1 MTGWSAA
8 QYVKFEDERT
18 RPAREL
24 LARVPL
30 ASVKTAVDIGCGPGN
45 STELI
50 AERYP
55 AAELTGMDSSPE
67 MLVAARQRLPAAT
80 FVEADAATW
89 SPSAPV
95 DLIFA
100 NAVLQ
105 WVPDH
110 LDVVARLM
118 AHLMPGGVIALQ
130 VPDNQQEPSHV
141 AMRSVAAS
149 GPWAAKFK
157 TPIAR
162 EVIPPVEAYY
172 DRLMPLAARVDVWRT
187 TYHHALAD
195 TAAIVEWVK
204 GTGLRP
210 FLDRLDAGE
219 RPAFIAAYQA
229 KLAEAYPPRAD
240 GRVLFR
246 FPRLFVVAVKLV

>member
-1 MTGWSAA
+1 MTTWSAA

-30 ASVKTAVDIGCGPGN
+30 ASVASAVDIGCGPGN

-50 AERYP
+50 AVRYP
-55 AAELTGMDSSPE
+55 AAKIIGVDSSAE

-80 FVEADAATW
+80 FAEADAATW

-100 NAVLQ
+100 NAVFQ

-110 LDVVARLM
+110 IEVVARLM
-118 AHLMPGGVIALQ
+118 GSLRPGGAIALQ

-141 AMRSVAAS
+141 AMRATAAE
-149 GPWAAKFK
+149 GAWAAKFK

-172 DRLMPLAARVDVWRT
+172 DRLAPISAHVDIWRT
-187 TYHHALAD
+187 IYHHVLAD
-195 TAAIVEWVK
+195 IPAIVEWVK

-210 FLDRLDAGE
+210 FLDRLDAAE

-229 KLAEAYPPRAD
+229 KLAEAYPARID

-246 FPRLFVVAVKLV
+246 FPRLFVLAVKPG

>member
-1 MTGWSAA
+1 MTEWSAQ

-18 RPAREL
+18 RPALEL

-30 ASVKTAVDIGCGPGN
+30 ATANTAVDIGCGPGN
-45 STELI
+45 ATELI

-55 AAELTGMDSSPE
+55 AAKITGMDSSAD
-67 MLVAARQRLPAAT
+67 MLMAARKRLPAAT
-80 FVEADAATW
+80 FVEADAASW
-89 SPSAPV
+89 SPPAPV

-105 WVPDH
+105 WVPSH
-110 LDVVARLM
+110 IDVVARLM
-118 AHLMPGGVIALQ
+118 DHLAPGGAIALQ
-130 VPDNQQEPSHV
+130 VPDNQQEPSHA
-141 AMRSVAAS
+141 AMRAVAAA

-157 TPIAR
+157 APIAR

-172 DRLMPLAARVDVWRT
+172 DRLLPLAVHVDIWRT
-187 TYHHALAD
+187 TYHHALAG

-210 FLDRLDAGE
+210 FLDRLDRDE
-219 RPAFIAAYQA
+219 RRAFIAAYEMR
-229 KLAEAYPPRAD
+229 LAAAYPPQAD

-246 FPRLFVVAVKLV
+246 FPRLFVVAVKA

>member
-1 MTGWSAA
+1 MTVWSAA

-30 ASVKTAVDIGCGPGN
+30 ASVATAVDIGCGPGN

-55 AAELTGMDSSPE
+55 SARITGMDSSPE
-67 MLVAARQRLPAAT
+67 MLAAARQRLPAAT
-80 FVEADAATW
+80 FVEGDAATW
-89 SPSAPV
+89 SPPAPV

-110 LDVVARLM
+110 LEVVARLM
-118 AHLMPGGVIALQ
+118 AGLTPGGAIALQ
-130 VPDNQQEPSHV
+130 VPDNQAEPSHSI
-141 AMRSVAAS
+141 MRAVAAS
-149 GPWAAKFK
+149 GPWSPKFVG
-157 TPIAR
+157 PIAR

-172 DRLMPLAARVDVWRT
+172 DRLVPLAAHVDVWRT

-210 FLDRLDAGE
+210 FLERLDASE

-229 KLAEAYPPRAD
+229 KLAQAYTPRAD

-246 FPRLFVVAVKLV
+246 FPRLFVVAVKPG

>member
-1 MTGWSAA
+1 MTVWSAA

-30 ASVKTAVDIGCGPGN
+30 ASVVTAVDIGCGPGN

-50 AERYP
+50 AGRYP
-55 AAELTGMDSSPE
+55 AARVIGVDSSPE
-67 MLVAARQRLPAAT
+67 MLTAARARLPAAT
-80 FVEADAATW
+80 FIEADAATW
-89 SPSAPV
+89 SPVAPV

-110 LDVVARLM
+110 LAVVARLV
-118 AHLMPGGVIALQ
+118 AHLTPGGAIALQ
-130 VPDNQQEPSHV
+130 VPDNQDEPSHG
-141 AMRSVAAS
+141 AMRAVASS
-149 GPWAAKFK
+149 GPWAAKFAA
-157 TPIAR
+157 PIAR
-162 EVIPPVEAYY
+162 EVIPSSEAYY
-172 DRLMPLAARVDVWRT
+172 DRLAPLAAHVDVWRT

-210 FLDRLDAGE
+210 FLERLDAAE
-219 RPAFIAAYQA
+219 RPAFVAAYQA
-229 KLAEAYPPRAD
+229 KLAEVYPPRAD

-246 FPRLFVVAVKLV
+246 FPRLFVVAVKPR

>member
-1 MTGWSAA
+1 M
-8 QYVKFEDERT
+8 KFEDERT

-30 ASVKTAVDIGCGPGN
+30 ASVAAAVDIGCGPGN

-50 AERYP
+50 AERYS
-55 AAELTGMDSSPE
+55 AAKLTGVDSSVD
-67 MLVAARQRLPAAT
+67 MIAAARQRLPAAT
-80 FVEADAATW
+80 FVEADVATW
-89 SPSAPV
+89 SPPAPV

-110 LDVVARLM
+110 LEVVARLM
-118 AHLMPGGVIALQ
+118 AHLNPGGAIALQ
-130 VPDNQQEPSHV
+130 VPDNLQEPSHSL
-141 AMRSVAAS
+141 MREVAAS
-149 GPWAAKFK
+149 GPWAAKFAS
-157 TPIAR
+157 PIAR
-162 EVIPPVEAYY
+162 EAIPPVEAYY
-172 DRLMPLAARVDVWRT
+172 DRLAPLADVDIWRT
-187 TYHHALAD
+187 IYHHALAD
-195 TAAIVEWVK
+195 AAAIVEWVK

-210 FLDRLDAGE
+210 FIERLDAAE
-219 RPAFIAAYQA
+219 RPAFVAAYQA

-246 FPRLFVVAVKLV
+246 FPRLFVVAVRRR

>member
-1 MTGWSAA
+1 MTAWSAA

-18 RPAREL
+18 RPARDL
-24 LARVPL
+24 MAHVPL
-30 ASVKTAVDIGCGPGN
+30 ASVGSAVDLGCGPGN

-55 AAELTGMDSSPE
+55 GARIVGMDSSGD
-67 MLVAARQRLPAAT
+67 MLAAARKRLPSAT
-80 FVEADAATW
+80 FVEGDVATW
-89 SPSAPV
+89 QPAAPV

-110 LDVVARLM
+110 LSVVARLM
-118 AHLMPGGVIALQ
+118 GHLNPGGAFALQ
-130 VPDNQQEPSHV
+130 VPDNQMEPSHA
-141 AMRSVAAS
+141 AMRETAAER
-149 GPWAAKFK
+149 PWAAKFA

-162 EVIPPVEAYY
+162 DAIPTVEAYY
-172 DRLMPLAARVDVWRT
+172 DRLTPFGRVDIWRT
-187 TYHHALAD
+187 TYHHPMAD
-195 TAAIVEWVK
+195 AAAIVEWVK

-210 FLDRLDAGE
+210 FLERLDDAE
-219 RPAFIAAYQA
+219 RPQFIAAYQA

-240 GRVLFR
+240 GKLLFR
-246 FPRLFVVAVKLV
+246 FPRLFVVAMRAD

>member
-1 MTGWSAA
+1 MTTWSAT

-30 ASVKTAVDIGCGPGN
+30 DVVADAVDLGCGPGN
-45 STELI
+45 STELV
-50 AERYP
+50 AGRYP
-55 AAELTGMDSSPE
+55 AARLTGVDTSDD
-67 MLVAARQRLPAAT
+67 MLAAARKRLPRGT
-80 FVEADAATW
+80 FVAGDAATW
-89 SPSAPV
+89 SPPAPV

-110 LDVVARLM
+110 VSVVARLM
-118 AHLMPGGVIALQ
+118 GHVRPGGVFALQ
-130 VPDNQQEPSHV
+130 VPDNQMEPSHA
-141 AMRSVAAS
+141 AMRAVAAA
-149 GPWAAKFK
+149 GPWAAKFVA
-157 TPIAR
+157 PIAR

-172 DRLMPLAARVDVWRT
+172 DALVPFGAVDVWRT
-187 TYHHALAD
+187 TYHHTMAD
-195 TAAIVEWVK
+195 AAAIVEWVK

-210 FLDRLDAGE
+210 FLDRLDDRE

-229 KLAEAYPPRAD
+229 RLAEAYPVRAD
-240 GRVLFR
+240 GKVLFR
-246 FPRLFVVAVKLV
+246 FPRLFVVAQRAAG